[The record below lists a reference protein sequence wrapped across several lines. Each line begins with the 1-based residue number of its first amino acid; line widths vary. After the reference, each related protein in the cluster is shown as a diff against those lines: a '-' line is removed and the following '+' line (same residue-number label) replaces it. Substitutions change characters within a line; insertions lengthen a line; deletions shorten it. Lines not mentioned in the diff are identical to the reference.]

1 MEVRRE
7 VGVVPLVALGF
18 HLERRILSV
27 HLRGDKGAA
36 VSWLKSRAPIIAQAL
51 PQASRA
57 TVPTSW
63 VPTSNNSPDSLTG
76 SLLPSGSCSSMVSLP
91 SAISLRPCPLLPAP
105 RRHFVDMHSSH
116 WRAKKRVKR
125 RAPANSAHGNRA
137 AQVVERPLY
146 RAARPSAPPG
156 F

>member
-63 VPTSNNSPDSLTG
+63 VPTSNKPRLLDRQLASVRLLQLDGLVALRHFPQT
-76 SLLPSGSCSSMVSLP
+76 LPS
-91 SAISLRPCPLLPAP
+91 
-105 RRHFVDMHSSH
+105 
-116 WRAKKRVKR
+116 
-125 RAPANSAHGNRA
+125 
-137 AQVVERPLY
+137 
-146 RAARPSAPPG
+146 PPG
-156 F
+156 AAPSLCRYAQLTLES